1 MNDEEAPQMATT
13 ETDASGAGR
22 LPTWITI
29 GSMKS
34 ATTSLHRYLAEHPDI
49 DASEPKELD
58 FFIEPRYGKLGID
71 WYRRQFAGSGIACGE
86 SSVNYT
92 KCHKHAGVAARVH
105 HHLPDVRL
113 VYMVR
118 DPFDRIESHWVHAVG
133 EGKLRGDLTEALRDL
148 ERSSL
153 VQTSRYWT
161 QLSCFLEFYDP
172 AQIRVVSYEQFSDD
186 PHRVL
191 RDVLSFLGV
200 DPDFEHPMVGRRIH
214 DSGLKRRPP
223 RWAVPIWGD
232 PVKHPRYR
240 RRIRR
245 LIGRPI
251 EPPEWTTQ
259 DRARVREYLQPEV
272 DAIREFS
279 GLELGEWSM

>member
-1 MNDEEAPQMATT
+1 MTDEEAAKMTT
-13 ETDASGAGR
+13 NHAGGSDGGR

-29 GSMKS
+29 GAMKS

-49 DASEPKELD
+49 DVSEPKELD
-58 FFIEPRYGKLGID
+58 FFIEPRYGKLGLD
-71 WYRRQFAGSGIACGE
+71 WYRRQFAGATVAAGE

-92 KCHKHAGVAARVH
+92 KCHRYAGVAARMH
-105 HHLPDVRL
+105 QHLPDVRL

-133 EGKLRGDLTEALRDL
+133 EGKLRGTLADALRDPDH
-148 ERSSL
+148 SSL

-161 QLSCFLEFYDP
+161 QLSQFLEYYDP
-172 AQIRVVSYEQFSDD
+172 AQIRVVSYEEFSVD

-191 RDVLSFLGV
+191 GEVLSFIGV
-200 DPDFEHPMVGRRIH
+200 DPDFDHPLIGSRIH
-214 DSGLKRRPP
+214 DSGVKRRPP

-232 PVKHPRYR
+232 PKNRRYR

-245 LIGRPI
+245 LVGQPI
-251 EPPEWTTQ
+251 DPPQWTPQ
-259 DRARVREYLQPEV
+259 DRARIREYLEPEV
-272 DAIREFS
+272 SAIREFS

>member
-1 MNDEEAPQMATT
+1 MSTNESHRPV
-13 ETDASGAGR
+13 AGR

-29 GSMKS
+29 GAMKS

-58 FFIEPRYGKLGID
+58 FFIEPRYSRLGMD
-71 WYRRQFAGSGIACGE
+71 WYRSQFAGSALAAGE

-92 KCHKHAGVAARVH
+92 KCHKHAGVAARMH

-118 DPFDRIESHWVHAVG
+118 DPFERIESHWVHAVG
-133 EGKLRGDLTEALRDL
+133 EGKLRGDLSDALADL

-172 AQIRVVSYEQFSDD
+172 AQILVVSYEEFATDAQ
-186 PHRVL
+186 RVL
-191 RDVLSFLGV
+191 RDVLSFIGV
-200 DPDFEHPMVGRRIH
+200 DPGFEHPKIGRRIH
-214 DSGLKRRPP
+214 DSSRKRRPL
-223 RWAVPIWGD
+223 RWAIPIWGD

-240 RRIRR
+240 RYVRRIV
-245 LIGRPI
+245 GRPI
-251 EPPEWTTQ
+251 EPPEWTPL
-259 DRARVREYLQPEV
+259 DRARVREYLEPEV
-272 DAIREFS
+272 EAIREFS
-279 GLELGEWSM
+279 GLELVEWSM